1 MSKLA
6 FGTKSSIR
14 IDCCQVCSS
23 PDLEEIISLGH
34 LPQVNV
40 MQTIGEE
47 LQEDIFFP
55 AEMLVCKKCSL
66 VQLSHIVDPQIIF
79 PPSYAYTSRTTRILK
94 DNFRNLSQEAEQII
108 GLKKTDLVVDIG
120 SNDGTLLSNF
130 TKFRIQGVE
139 PTDIAKYANSVGI
152 PTIQGFFNHDT
163 AKKIVA
169 EQGPAKLVTAA
180 NVFAHIEDI
189 HSIIEAIKTLIDK
202 DGVFISESHY
212 LASLIETNQYD
223 TIYHEHLRYYSLT
236 SLKYLFGMHDLEVFH
251 ATYIPTHG
259 GSIRVY
265 AAKTGQFKVNK
276 SVSEILYNESKVL
289 TKEKFDEFKRLVVC
303 SKFGL
308 YKEIMLC
315 APNMMTRIGAIGAPS
330 RASTLINYVGLNEDI
345 IKFVLEAPGSNKIGK
360 YSPGT
365 KIPILEESVDTLNSV
380 NHLLL
385 LSWHI
390 ADEIKPKLRAKGYRG
405 GFITPLPYVKFE
417 GGI

>member
-14 IDCCQVCSS
+14 IESCQVCDS

-47 LQEDIFFP
+47 LQEDVFFP
-55 AEMLVCKKCSL
+55 AELLLCKKCSL
-66 VQLSHIVDPQIIF
+66 VQLSHIVDPEIIF

-94 DNFRNLSQEAEQII
+94 DNFKNLAEESEKLL
-108 GLKKTDLVVDIG
+108 GLTKSDLVVDIG

-130 TKFRIQGVE
+130 TKFRVQGVE
-139 PTDIAKYANSVGI
+139 PTDIAKYANENGI
-152 PTIQGFFNHDT
+152 PTIQSFFNHET

-169 EQGPAKLVTAA
+169 DQGHAKLVTAA
-180 NVFAHIEDI
+180 NVFAHIENV
-189 HSIIEAIKTLIDK
+189 HSIIDGIKALIDDK
-202 DGVFISESHY
+202 GVFINESHY
-212 LASLIETNQYD
+212 LVGLIETNQYD

-236 SLKYLFGMHDLEVFH
+236 SLKYLLEMHGLQIFY
-251 ATYIPTHG
+251 AKLIPTHG

-265 AAKTGQFKVNK
+265 AANKGQFKVSE
-276 SVSEILYNESKVL
+276 SVTQILDAESKYL
-289 TKEKFDEFKRLVVC
+289 TKENFEKFKKNVVQ

-308 YKEIMLC
+308 YSTMHDLGG
-315 APNMMTRIGAIGAPS
+315 TIGAIGAPS
-330 RASTLINYVGLNEDI
+330 RASTLINYIGLNEDI

-365 KIPILEESVDTLNSV
+365 KIPILGETPELLSSVDN
-380 NHLLL
+380 LLL

-390 ADEIKPKLRAKGYRG
+390 ADEIKPKLREKGFKG
-405 GFITPLPYVKFE
+405 KFIIPLPYSHSEYTTGQK
-417 GGI
+417 